1 MGQSQSQQLS
11 RLRTPDGR
19 ERTAIIVAPS
29 TPPPTHGRALV
40 LMLHGAGG
48 CAFNVM
54 SSTRWAQLAEQD
66 NFVAVFPNGTACDE
80 TRPENFLRNPQTWN
94 SEQGFSIS
102 SGGRSAEAKGV
113 DDVAYLAALVSH
125 VSSTTA
131 INPRRVFV
139 AGHSNGACMAF
150 HFAASRPDLIACVG
164 AVAGH
169 LRPGLSCLPCP
180 VSLICVSGDQD
191 PFAPLVGGVVGARGR
206 DAKITTRPQRLNAVE
221 WARANGIPDAATTLR
236 NDMHISDLR
245 WGPTEH
251 GAEVRWVIIKGHGH
265 SWPGGI
271 SRLPLMLVGPTSNAL
286 DGTNEIWSFFKAHPK
301 P

>member
-1 MGQSQSQQLS
+1 M
-11 RLRTPDGR
+11 
-19 ERTAIIVAPS
+19 
-29 TPPPTHGRALV
+29 
-40 LMLHGAGG
+40 
-48 CAFNVM
+48 
-54 SSTRWAQLAEQD
+54 
-66 NFVAVFPNGTACDE
+66 
-80 TRPENFLRNPQTWN
+80 
-94 SEQGFSIS
+94 
-102 SGGRSAEAKGV
+102 
-113 DDVAYLAALVSH
+113 AYLAALVSH

-169 LRPGLSCLPCP
+169 LRPGLACLPCP

-191 PFAPLVGGVVGARGR
+191 PFAPLVGGVALVGGVVGVRAR
-206 DAKITTRPQRLNAVE
+206 DATIVTRPQRLNAAE

-236 NDMHISDLR
+236 DDMHIFDLR

-251 GAEVRWVIIKGHGH
+251 GAEVRWVVIKGHGH

-271 SRLPLMLVGPTSNAL
+271 SRLSSMLVGHTSNAL
-286 DGTNEIWSFFKAHPK
+286 NGTIEIWSFFKAHPK